1 MLRHVL
7 EQTKFD
13 LVVMIDDGFLADPVE
28 RRRPA
33 T

>member
-7 EQTKFD
+7 EQTKLD
-13 LVVMIDDGFLADPVE
+13 VVMMIDDGILADPVE
-28 RRRPA
+28 RGHSS